1 MISSTGMPGRFVAM
15 DIAQTM
21 NDLEPRAMAKLQ
33 QQAGGGDR
41 HSDAEFGKSVPPA
54 PARYDIAPNPP
65 DRFIDVIGDIS
76 KMSGFFSLAYG

>member
-1 MISSTGMPGRFVAM
+1 MISSTGMLGGFVAM

-21 NDLEPRAMAKLQ
+21 NDLEPRAVAKLQ
-33 QQAGGGDR
+33 QQARGDR

-54 PARYDIAPNPP
+54 PPRYDIALNPP

>member
-1 MISSTGMPGRFVAM
+1 MISSTGMLGGIVAM
-15 DIAQTM
+15 DIAKTM
-21 NDLEPRAMAKLQ
+21 NDLEPRAVAKLQ

-41 HSDAEFGKSVPPA
+41 DSDAEFGKSVTPA
-54 PARYDIAPNPP
+54 PARYDIAPNPS